1 MAPFLVESVEENR
14 VLRSACGL
22 LVLLATAGPAFGAQ
36 DRPSLAQACPELT
49 PAQVAAIEN
58 YKGQFSEN
66 AHYARAYCVPIKE
79 AERRMAIQLRD
90 AIGPKTEPGPP
101 PAPAQDSIGAV
112 AQAVSENE
120 AATFAGLWIEH
131 RPRYRV
137 VVAFTRDA
145 AKTLA
150 KYTRD
155 PLFEPLERPGPT
167 LAQLAET
174 QERLTRIFTE
184 RGYRWASA
192 GRMEQHGKVVFELAQ
207 EAGPIRAAAARGEFH
222 LPPWIEL
229 KEPQP
234 FPIAAPPPPRG
245 GDNRLKAFPQLKHR
259 TDMYMSTLVGVPPT
273 PATLE
278 LRNGCLVLTTAT
290 DSRVAL
296 WGAEVAV
303 DLSDPDRISV
313 LDRRSGVR
321 IRVGERVS
329 LRGLQPGVEE
339 ARNQA
344 EKVGE
349 SPACPGPYRVV
360 DGFESQAV
368 HDAQKR
374 ESRILALM
382 NQHRLSRA
390 AAEARYAE
398 ERRRVALL
406 QSLRAQLLAE
416 HGDVIGGMWVNEEE
430 ANAHL
435 FLLPQATPAS
445 LVPAALRPYVTS
457 QKVPRTG
464 RELEAA
470 KAALEAQL
478 AAAGLK
484 AQVQAEVIG
493 GHLLVTNIADPRAL
507 SAAAVAGKVTFP
519 AFARLQLENAMPLGG
534 YSGIGIEPL
543 MQRYEQRPGFNRL
556 RELVAATPVL
566 GYPDPN
572 KGDERPLSKPS
583 RAQSL
588 DIAHWLVAYGFDDAD
603 QLARLQRAGVDPVDA
618 WVRQNGLSTPR
629 NRAIIAEQVV
639 VAEPVAIEMNDP
651 GKDGYRSTVT
661 WRVVETLKG
670 SVRPGDTVKQR
681 LISGEEPDGK
691 LAFGSDEPLLLPGFP
706 SSLEKGSRWLLHL
719 SSGLYRHHS
728 LLVGGEGAAR
738 PDVFVSWQAPARIS
752 DGRVYASSFDQDPVT
767 LEALRAEVAPVQRAF
782 EEAGAYR
789 TGRGRDEP

>member
-1 MAPFLVESVEENR
+1 MRAVALT
-14 VLRSACGL
+14 SA
-22 LVLLATAGPAFGAQ
+22 VLLAAAAPVPGTENK
-36 DRPSLAQACPELT
+36 PSLAQACPELT
-49 PAQVAAIEN
+49 SEQVRAIEN
-58 YKGQFSEN
+58 YRGQFSEN
-66 AHYARAYCVPIKE
+66 AHYARAYCVPIEE

-90 AIGPKTEPGPP
+90 AIGPKREPGPP
-101 PAPAQDSIGAV
+101 PAPPPDSIGAV
-112 AQAVSENE
+112 AQAVSEKE

-137 VVAFTRDA
+137 VVAFTRNA

-155 PLFEPLERPGPT
+155 PLFQPLDRPGPT
-167 LAQLAET
+167 LAELTET
-174 QERLTRIFTE
+174 QERLTKIFTE

-207 EAGPIRAAAARGEFH
+207 EAAPIRAAAARGEFA
-222 LPPWIEL
+222 LPSWVEL
-229 KEPQP
+229 KEPRP
-234 FPIAAPPPPRG
+234 FPMPAPPPPRA
-245 GDNRLKAFPQLKHR
+245 GDDRVRAFPQLKHR

-278 LRNGCLVLTTAT
+278 LRNGCLVLTTAA

-296 WGAEVAV
+296 WGAEIAL
-303 DLSDPDRISV
+303 DLSDPAQVSIVNR
-313 LDRRSGVR
+313 LSGVR

-339 ARNQA
+339 ARNKA

-360 DGFESQAV
+360 DGFEPQAV
-368 HDAQKR
+368 HDAQRR
-374 ESRILALM
+374 ESRIRSLM

-398 ERRRVALL
+398 ERERVPL
-406 QSLRAQLLAE
+406 LRALRSRLLAE

-430 ANAHL
+430 ATAHL
-435 FLLPQATPAS
+435 FLLPQAQLAN
-445 LVPAALRPYVTS
+445 LVPAGLRPHVTS
-457 QKVPRTG
+457 QPVPRTG

-470 KAALEAQL
+470 KTALEAQL
-478 AAAGLK
+478 AAAGIE
-484 AQVQAEVIG
+484 ARVQPEVIG
-493 GHLLVTNIADPRAL
+493 GHLLITNILDPRAL
-507 SAAAVAGKVTFP
+507 SAAAAAGKVTFP
-519 AFARLQLENAMPLGG
+519 AFARLQLDNAMPLGG
-534 YSGIGIEPL
+534 YRGIGIEEL

-572 KGDERPLSKPS
+572 NGDKRPLNKPS

-588 DIAHWLVAYGFDDAD
+588 DLAHWLVAYGFDDAD
-603 QLARLQRAGVDPVDA
+603 LLAALQRAGADPVDA
-618 WVRQNGLSTPR
+618 WVRQNGLSTPS

-639 VAEPVAIEMNDP
+639 VAEPVAIDTKDP

-670 SVRPGDTVKQR
+670 SARPGDTLRQR
-681 LISGEEPDGK
+681 LISGEEPDGS
-691 LAFGSDEPLLLPGFP
+691 LVFGNDEPLLLPGFP
-706 SSLEKGSRWLLHL
+706 SSLEKRSRWLLHL
-719 SSGLYRHHS
+719 SSPLYRHHS

-738 PDVFVSWQAPARIS
+738 PDVFASWQAPARIS
-752 DGRVYASSFDQDPVT
+752 DGKVYLTPSDQQPVT
-767 LEALRAEVAPVQRAF
+767 LEALRAEIAPVQRAF
-782 EEAGAYR
+782 ERAGAYR
-789 TGRGRDEP
+789 TGRDKAGR